1 MTNAVHAY
9 LVSSKIWGNQAASG
23 FNFLKVSHT
32 KIRLQHA
39 VITPKSP
46 QKPLIIWKQRKCM
59 SQGPSQTPFPDSI
72 RS

>member
-1 MTNAVHAY
+1 MTNAVRAY
-9 LVSSKIWGNQAASG
+9 LVSSKIWGNLAAVG

-39 VITPKSP
+39 VITWSKS
-46 QKPLIIWKQRKCM
+46 LESSGNRKCIN
-59 SQGPSQTPFPDSI
+59 QGPSQTPLPDSI

>member
-23 FNFLKVSHT
+23 FKFLKVSHT

-39 VITPKSP
+39 VITQGKS
-46 QKPLIIWKQRKCM
+46 L
-59 SQGPSQTPFPDSI
+59 
-72 RS
+72 